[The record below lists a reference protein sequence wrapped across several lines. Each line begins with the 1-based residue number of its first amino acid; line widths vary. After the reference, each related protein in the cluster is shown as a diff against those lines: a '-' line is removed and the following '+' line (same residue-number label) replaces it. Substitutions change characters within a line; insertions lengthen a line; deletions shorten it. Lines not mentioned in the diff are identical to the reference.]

1 MGEPIDCREAK
12 ERLTDYLKQE
22 LTPELAGEVH
32 EHLVRCR
39 SCFSRARFEETL
51 AKHSTTGVDQVRK
64 DIERDKILTAQES
77 VDYGLVD
84 RILSSRRGD

>member
-51 AKHSTTGVDQVRK
+51 AKLLETRGRQVTCPDALRERICALLRAEADQ
-64 DIERDKILTAQES
+64 S
-77 VDYGLVD
+77 
-84 RILSSRRGD
+84 

>member
-12 ERLTDYLKQE
+12 DRLQDYLKRE

-39 SCFSRARFEETL
+39 SCFGRARFEEALVQLLETRARRETCPDALRQRICTL
-51 AKHSTTGVDQVRK
+51 LRAEA
-64 DIERDKILTAQES
+64 ERS
-77 VDYGLVD
+77 
-84 RILSSRRGD
+84 